1 MTPDHARHLASLL
14 LLAGTLGGSA
24 ATAQT
29 LRDPTLPPTLA
40 PGHGAGPASDAARE
54 PAALALIRGP
64 DGAYRV
70 LHEGRFLKVGQRMGE
85 ARITRITETEV
96 WLQTDGDTRK
106 MVRYPAVT
114 IRRTM
119 PRDSQLAPPPI
130 HMPKIGHA
138 PP

>member
-1 MTPDHARHLASLL
+1 MKARHAMRLASLL
-14 LLAGTLGGSA
+14 LLAGALGGPPA
-24 ATAQT
+24 AAQT

-40 PGHGAGPASDAARE
+40 PGQGTGPETDAARE

-96 WLQTDGDTRK
+96 WLQADGDMRK
-106 MVRYPAVT
+106 IARYPAVT
-114 IRRTM
+114 IRRAM
-119 PRDSQLAPPPI
+119 PQGSQQAPPPI